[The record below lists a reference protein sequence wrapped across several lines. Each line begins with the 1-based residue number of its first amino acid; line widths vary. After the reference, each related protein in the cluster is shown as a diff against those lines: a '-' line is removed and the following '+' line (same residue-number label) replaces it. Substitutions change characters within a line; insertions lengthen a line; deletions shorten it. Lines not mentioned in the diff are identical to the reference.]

1 MSGMKTKA
9 EIVEKLK
16 KMDIVALSRLT
27 GINNRALYR
36 IRDGASFTFE
46 TGLVLIESM
55 WD

>member
-1 MSGMKTKA
+1 MNGMKTKE

-16 KMDIVALSRLT
+16 KMDIKVLAKRT

-36 IRDGASFTFE
+36 IRGGASFTFE
-46 TGLVLIESM
+46 TGLILIACM